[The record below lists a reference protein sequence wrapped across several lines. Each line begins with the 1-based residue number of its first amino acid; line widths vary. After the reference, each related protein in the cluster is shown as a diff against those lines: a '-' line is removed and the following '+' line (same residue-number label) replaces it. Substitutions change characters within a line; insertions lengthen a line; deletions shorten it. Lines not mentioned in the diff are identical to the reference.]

1 MLLMQW
7 ECPAA
12 AAIWHNTYCHVA
24 DSGDSLGDVVVSA
37 TTDIVRALG
46 GPRLVPARSPGQLR
60 ALVREGLPY
69 AALSAVVSGFG
80 IGSDEAGT
88 ILRIPER
95 TLARRKKEK
104 KLSAEESDR
113 LVRLARIAAL
123 AEDVLGAREK
133 AARWLASSNRAL
145 GGRTPLSEL
154 DTDLGAEEV
163 EAVLQRLAHGVVG

>member
-1 MLLMQW
+1 MTAGGT
-7 ECPAA
+7 AA
-12 AAIWHNTYCHVA
+12 VAIWHNAFCHVA
-24 DSGDSLGDVVVSA
+24 ELEEPVSGTA
-37 TTDIVRALG
+37 DIVRALG

-60 ALVREGLPY
+60 ALVRAGLPY
-69 AALSAVVSGFG
+69 AALSAIVAGFRLG
-80 IGSDEAGT
+80 AAETGT

-104 KLSAEESDR
+104 RLSAEESDR

-123 AEDVLGAREK
+123 AEDILGSREN
-133 AARWLASSNRAL
+133 AARWLAAGNRAL

-163 EAVLQRLAHGVVG
+163 EVVLQRLAHGIVG